1 MLDVGLLVNPIA
13 GIGGPAGLKGSDG
26 EEVQARARARGYR
39 PRAVERC
46 VRFLDDLAQRLGPAR
61 LTEIGWITP
70 PGVMGADHLHEW
82 PRVTSTG
89 IPAAPSKTTT
99 TANTQSAAH
108 TIVAAGADL
117 LLVVGGDGTIRD
129 VMDAIGTSVPILGV
143 PAGVK
148 MHSGTFAPTPR
159 SAAEVVARLLD
170 GGLVAVSEVEVR
182 DVDEVAL
189 REGKVASRF
198 YGEVLA
204 PTLGGYL
211 QHTKEAGRE
220 NESLSLV
227 EIVAD
232 VMERTQELEVPVVL
246 GPGGTVA
253 VIKNALGL
261 EATLL
266 GVDVLFPGGG
276 SRLDADAALL
286 DALVPDAPVA
296 VLSFTRR
303 QGFLLGR
310 GNQQLSSR
318 FIDAAWPERI
328 WVVGTRTKLAS
339 LEGRPLLVDT
349 DDPELDRRLGGLVEI
364 TAGYRDRLLHAVSSA
379 P

>member
-1 MLDVGLLVNPIA
+1 
-13 GIGGPAGLKGSDG
+13 
-26 EEVQARARARGYR
+26 
-39 PRAVERC
+39 
-46 VRFLDDLAQRLGPAR
+46 
-61 LTEIGWITP
+61 
-70 PGVMGADHLHEW
+70 
-82 PRVTSTG
+82 
-89 IPAAPSKTTT
+89 
-99 TANTQSAAH
+99 
-108 TIVAAGADL
+108 
-117 LLVVGGDGTIRD
+117 
-129 VMDAIGTSVPILGV
+129 
-143 PAGVK
+143 
-148 MHSGTFAPTPR
+148 
-159 SAAEVVARLLD
+159 
-170 GGLVAVSEVEVR
+170 
-182 DVDEVAL
+182 
-189 REGKVASRF
+189 
-198 YGEVLA
+198 
-204 PTLGGYL
+204 
-211 QHTKEAGRE
+211 AGRE

-364 TAGYRDRLLHAVSSA
+364 TAGYRDRLLHAVSGA